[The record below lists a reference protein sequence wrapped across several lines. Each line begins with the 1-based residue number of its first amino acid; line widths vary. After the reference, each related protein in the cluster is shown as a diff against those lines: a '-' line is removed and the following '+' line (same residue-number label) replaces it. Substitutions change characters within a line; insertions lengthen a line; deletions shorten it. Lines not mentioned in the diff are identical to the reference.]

1 MVFGPQVKVL
11 VLRFIF
17 SSSIFYTFYPSAMKG
32 CWRVESSRR
41 CRAQSLNI
49 SDLDLKVKVR
59 GANVDTKESQTRGT
73 EMLQV

>member
-17 SSSIFYTFYPSAMKG
+17 SSSIFYTFYPSATKG

-49 SDLDLKVKVR
+49 SDLKVKVR
-59 GANVDTKESQTRGT
+59 GANVDTKESQTWGT